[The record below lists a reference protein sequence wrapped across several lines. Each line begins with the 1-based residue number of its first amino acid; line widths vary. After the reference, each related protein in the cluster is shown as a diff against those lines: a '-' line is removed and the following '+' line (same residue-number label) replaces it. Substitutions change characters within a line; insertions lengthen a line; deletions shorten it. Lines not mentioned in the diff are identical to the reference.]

1 MILFGPSGNSES
13 FYAEGNES
21 TLQAGKWL
29 KDKGLDLFEYSFGRG
44 YRMNFETA
52 KLIGDEFAKHQI
64 EISLH
69 APYFINFATE
79 DPVLLG
85 KTYGYITT
93 GIKFLKAF
101 GAKRLVFH
109 PGSMG
114 KMDREKAFNL
124 AKSRIGEFVNSLDK
138 EGLLEGIYLCP
149 ETMGKSQQIGTYEE
163 VLQICSLNKHLIP
176 TFDFGHINA
185 LTQGSLKTK
194 EDFLKI
200 FNRSIEMLGRER
212 TSNCHIHF
220 SKIEFAGKGEIRHL
234 NFDDNIFGPNFKPL
248 AEAIIELNLQ
258 PHIICESAGH
268 MAEDAKEMKEIYTK
282 MLADTKSL

>member
-1 MILFGPSGNSES
+1 MTLFGPSGNSES

-69 APYFINFATE
+69 APYFINFASE

-101 GAKRLVFH
+101 GAKRLVFQ
-109 PGSMG
+109 PA
-114 KMDREKAFNL
+114 RQRA
-124 AKSRIGEFVNSLDK
+124 
-138 EGLLEGIYLCP
+138 LC
-149 ETMGKSQQIGTYEE
+149 
-163 VLQICSLNKHLIP
+163 
-176 TFDFGHINA
+176 A
-185 LTQGSLKTK
+185 
-194 EDFLKI
+194 
-200 FNRSIEMLGRER
+200 
-212 TSNCHIHF
+212 
-220 SKIEFAGKGEIRHL
+220 EIRSNARRL
-234 NFDDNIFGPNFKPL
+234 RLG
-248 AEAIIELNLQ
+248 
-258 PHIICESAGH
+258 G
-268 MAEDAKEMKEIYTK
+268 
-282 MLADTKSL
+282 